1 MIQLMKNEY
10 IKLFKK
16 PKNIM
21 VIILF
26 LIMIIGIVIV
36 GFIDEWNTKKNSDIQ
51 MKIEDYKEL
60 IQKEKL
66 EIKSLEEEFKIKS
79 DSEKVKLKEIK
90 SHLEEN
96 IKSFEDEIADLNE
109 ILKHPVKWRKTLE
122 QYIEKD
128 KKRIEEGKKELG
140 KSPGVAEEISSM
152 EDYVKINEY
161 YLENNIEPV
170 YEWEMYPV
178 FTLINLNRLFVIL
191 IPIFIV
197 LMGSDIVS
205 DEWTNETF
213 KFLLIQPER
222 RSKILAGKFLTLLSI
237 MLITILGVQ
246 LIVFL
251 GIGVMRGFPD
261 LEMLIRIGMKY
272 EPNSEQLIREG
283 YGALRLIVGSGEITT
298 YGTLLVQSLILQSI
312 YVVGCCFVVFMFS
325 TIFKN
330 NLVSLI
336 AGTIVVMG
344 GAIIPMIGDGVNGIM
359 HLTFFIYGWSV
370 DIIKGDMQWSMS
382 NPHILASVG
391 ATVIIITSIIAYSIA
406 NMKFKKTDVLG

>member
-1 MIQLMKNEY
+1 MIQLIKNEY

-21 VIILF
+21 VVILF
-26 LIMIIGIVIV
+26 LIVIIGVVIV

-51 MKIEDYKEL
+51 IRIEDYKEL
-60 IQKEKL
+60 IQRKKI
-66 EIKSLEEEFKIKS
+66 EISSLEEEIKVK
-79 DSEKVKLKEIK
+79 SESGKVKLKEIK
-90 SHLEEN
+90 LQLEMEVE
-96 IKSFEDEIADLNE
+96 SFEEEVKDLNE
-109 ILKHPVKWRKTLE
+109 VLQHPIKWKKTLE

-128 KKRIEEGKKELG
+128 KKRIEERKKELG
-140 KSPGVAEEISSM
+140 KSPNVEAEISSM
-152 EDYVKINEY
+152 EDYIGINEY
-161 YLENNIEPV
+161 YLKNNIEPV

-178 FTLINLNRLFVIL
+178 FTLINLSRLLVIL

-197 LMGSDIVS
+197 LIGSDIVS

-222 RSKILAGKFLTLLSI
+222 RSKILAAKFLTLLSI
-237 MLITILGVQ
+237 VLITILGIQ
-246 LIVFL
+246 LIMFL
-251 GIGVMRGFPD
+251 GVGVIRGFPD

-272 EPNSEQLIREG
+272 EPNNEQLIREG
-283 YGALRLIVGSGEITT
+283 YGALKLIIGSGEITT
-298 YGTLLVQSLILQSI
+298 YGVLLVQSLILQSI
-312 YVVGCCFVVFMFS
+312 YVIGCCFVVFMFS

-336 AGTIVVMG
+336 AGTIVVIG
-344 GAIIPMIGDGVNGIM
+344 GAIIPMIGDSVNGIM

-391 ATVIIITSIIAYSIA
+391 ATVIIITCVIAYSIA
-406 NMKFKKTDVLG
+406 NIKFKKTDVLG